1 MASASKQSTSS
12 GWRFA
17 LRALAHRNYRLFFGG
32 QTISLVGTWITRVA
46 TIWLV
51 YRLTGSGLLL
61 GVVGFAGQIPT
72 FLFSPFAGVWVD
84 RWNRHRVLVV
94 TQVLAMLES
103 FALAVLAL
111 AGRIT
116 VWEIVGLNAF
126 QGLINAFDMPC
137 RQAFVIEMVENP
149 EDLGNAI
156 ALNSS
161 MVNMARMVGPSVAGL
176 IIAGVGEGYCF
187 LIDGFSYIPVIAS
200 LLAMHLIRQHS
211 EKPRN
216 PLFQELREGWS
227 YVTQSVPIRSVLILL
242 TLVSLMGMPYT
253 VLMPIFAGR
262 VLHGGPN
269 TLGVL
274 MGAAGVGALAGTVM
288 LAARKSVVGLGTV
301 IAISAGVFGAGLV
314 LFGLSHWL
322 WLSLLLMFFV
332 GLGMM
337 QELAASNT
345 VLQTIVQPD
354 KRGRVMSYYTM
365 SVVGIMPFGSL
376 LAGLLADKVGAPA
389 TLVISGA
396 FCVLGAIWFALR
408 LPQLRLLIRPI
419 YKELGI
425 LDEVATGLE
434 AAAALTVPPEE

>member
-1 MASASKQSTSS
+1 MASFSRENAS

-32 QTISLVGTWITRVA
+32 QTISLVGTWITRIA

-72 FLFSPFAGVWVD
+72 FLFTPFAGVWVD
-84 RWNRHRVLVV
+84 RWNRHRVLVI
-94 TQVLAMLES
+94 TQILAMLQS
-103 FALAVLAL
+103 LALAVLAL

-116 VWEIVGLNAF
+116 VWEIVWLNAF

-137 RQAFVIEMVENP
+137 RQAFVIEMVEDRA
-149 EDLGNAI
+149 DLGSAI

-161 MVNMARMVGPSVAGL
+161 MVNMARMLGPSVAGL

-200 LLAMHLIRQHS
+200 LLAMRLTQRRD
-211 EKPRN
+211 ERPRN
-216 PLFQELREGWS
+216 PLFRELREGWT
-227 YVTQSVPIRSVLILL
+227 YIVEFVPIRSVLILL
-242 TLVSLMGMPYT
+242 ALVSLMGMPYT

-262 VLHGGPN
+262 ILHGGPN
-269 TLGVL
+269 TLGFL
-274 MGAAGVGALAGTVM
+274 MGAAGVGALAGTMM
-288 LAARKSVVGLGTV
+288 LAARKSVAGLDNV

-314 LFGLSHWL
+314 LFGLSRWL

-345 VLQTIVQPD
+345 VLQTIVEQN

-376 LAGLLADKVGAPA
+376 LAGVLADKIGAPD
-389 TLVISGA
+389 TLRLSGA
-396 FCVLGAIWFALR
+396 FCVVGAVWFALR
-408 LPQLRLLIRPI
+408 LPRLRRLMRPI
-419 YKELGI
+419 YQELGI
-425 LDEVATGLE
+425 LEEVATGLQ
-434 AAAALTVPPEE
+434 AASSLTVPPEE